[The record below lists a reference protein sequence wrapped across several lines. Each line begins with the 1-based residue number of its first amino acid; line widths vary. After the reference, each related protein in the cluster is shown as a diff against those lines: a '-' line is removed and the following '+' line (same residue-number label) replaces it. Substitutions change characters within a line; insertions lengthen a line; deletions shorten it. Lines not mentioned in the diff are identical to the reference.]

1 MILHDYEC
9 NACRRISE
17 AMVDP
22 SEQFIACP
30 VCRVGKAERVYLKM
44 SAMPGKSK
52 GLFPAFDIQ
61 SGQTFESSKDR
72 DDYAY
77 KRGRFEHRDGPKLEI
92 MGNEEWSRSRNAPR
106 TPNPLDSDE
115 PDPQLIEIAKK
126 AWDDVKYDRVPI
138 EREQDIAMT
147 MGKAS
152 LDADVLSVTDAPKTS
167 GV

>member
-30 VCRVGKAERVYLKM
+30 VCRVGKAERVYLRM
-44 SAMPGKSK
+44 SSMPGKNK
-52 GLFPAFDIQ
+52 GLYPRFDTQLGI
-61 SGQTFESSKDR
+61 TLESSQHMERVAKE
-72 DDYAY
+72 
-77 KRGRFEHRDGPKLEI
+77 RGLAI
-92 MGNEEWSRSRNAPR
+92 MGNQEWERSRNAPR
-106 TPNPLDSDE
+106 TPNPMDSDE